1 MNELRSVSNSAKTSY
16 LQSLG
21 EVEADRAKIEIIK

>member
-1 MNELRSVSNSAKTSY
+1 MNELRSVSNSAKTNY

-21 EVEADRAKIEIIK
+21 EVEADRAKI